1 MKITIRQLRRL
12 IRETIEES
20 LHQSAQNNPIE
31 LADILGFDWY
41 SLTPSEKR
49 DFGDLMISIKSRS
62 NDRNLML
69 ALHNLPIEK
78 HFASSR
84 PGGKYSAPEED
95 DIDFEDLLQKIKTNY
110 MH

>member
-1 MKITIRQLRRL
+1 MKITVRQLRRL

-20 LHQSAQNNPIE
+20 LQQSAQNNPIE

-41 SLTPSEKR
+41 GLTPSEKR
-49 DFGDLMISIKSRS
+49 DFGDLMISIKSNA
-62 NDRNLML
+62 NDKRIMM

-78 HFASSR
+78 HFSSSR